1 MEAINYIYNEVGEK
15 TAFLI
20 NLEPL
25 QNFSIEEMEARSKY
39 HRYMDG
45 ELVVAIELSVAKN
58 MAAGTLKNISWS
70 KYSNNR

>member
-25 QNFSIEEMEARSKY
+25 QNFSIEEME
-39 HRYMDG
+39 D
-45 ELVVAIELSVAKN
+45 IQDIIDFELSKFVESVDYDKEIIRILN
-58 MAAGTLKNISWS
+58 GNIKWVIQF
-70 KYSNNR
+70 